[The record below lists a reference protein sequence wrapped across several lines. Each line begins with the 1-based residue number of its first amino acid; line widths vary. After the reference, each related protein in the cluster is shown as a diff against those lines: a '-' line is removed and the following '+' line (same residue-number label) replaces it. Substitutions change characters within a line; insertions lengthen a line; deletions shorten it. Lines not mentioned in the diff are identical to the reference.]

1 MYIRHPMLT
10 RKTLVPIVFSCLA
23 ARRYQD
29 DELRG
34 VADSTIS
41 LQLLQTSF
49 SEVRTAMQKGPSVTA
64 AREVERGTMLDH
76 AAVSLSQHHLPAG
89 QKQTQVFLLRIPK
102 TGSQTLR
109 YKRPVCDSTVSSM
122 KCIFQDDVRNTF
134 AECETHPN
142 FMFAFFVRA
151 PLHRYVSG
159 WVDRYHCGAGQE
171 CSTQNPRSPSEA
183 NSFRMFPTP
192 DALGS
197 ALNASSAAIRHAA
210 EEGMRRIGH
219 ENYVNG
225 TWVAGCTLPPATSL
239 SWLLGGIERLAK
251 CKRSI
256 LFVGRL
262 EHFEEDYAKLAQLL
276 QADGAMSPAIHLDS
290 LESMNRAS
298 DQLDNASFAHL
309 EHLGSVAIS
318 NLRKWYAEDYKV
330 IGYLARE
337 GFLDATYP
345 SEVDALDMHPW

>member
-1 MYIRHPMLT
+1 
-10 RKTLVPIVFSCLA
+10 
-23 ARRYQD
+23 
-29 DELRG
+29 
-34 VADSTIS
+34 
-41 LQLLQTSF
+41 
-49 SEVRTAMQKGPSVTA
+49 
-64 AREVERGTMLDH
+64 MLDH
-76 AAVSLSQHHLPAG
+76 EAAAPPQSKLYAG
-89 QKQTQVFLLRIPK
+89 QNTTQVLLLRIPK

-109 YKRPVCDSTVSSM
+109 YKRPVCDSEVSSVR
-122 KCIFQDDVRNTF
+122 CIFQDDVRNKF
-134 AECETHPN
+134 AECETNPN
-142 FMFAFFVRA
+142 LMFAFFVRA

-159 WVDRYHCGAGQE
+159 WVDRYHCGAE
-171 CSTQNPRSPSEA
+171 KNCSTQNPHSPSEA
-183 NSFRMFPTP
+183 NAFRMFPTP

-219 ENYVNG
+219 DNYVNG
-225 TWVAGCTLPPATSL
+225 TWVPGCTLPPATSL
-239 SWLLGGIERLAK
+239 SWLLGGIERLTK

-276 QADGAMSPAIHLDS
+276 QTDGLMSPATHLDS

-298 DQLDNASFAHL
+298 DQISNSSVARL

-318 NLRKWYAEDYKV
+318 NLRKWYSEDYQV
-330 IGYLARE
+330 IRYLAGE

-345 SEVDALDMHPW
+345 SEVDALDMNPW